1 MTIGSLVCNLL
12 LIFVQLIMHP
22 PQSPYSSCQ
31 AEACVLMGV
40 GGEYQVTALIASW
53 VANAI
58 VLDWSASVLARK

>member
-1 MTIGSLVCNLL
+1 
-12 LIFVQLIMHP
+12 
-22 PQSPYSSCQ
+22 
-31 AEACVLMGV
+31 MGV